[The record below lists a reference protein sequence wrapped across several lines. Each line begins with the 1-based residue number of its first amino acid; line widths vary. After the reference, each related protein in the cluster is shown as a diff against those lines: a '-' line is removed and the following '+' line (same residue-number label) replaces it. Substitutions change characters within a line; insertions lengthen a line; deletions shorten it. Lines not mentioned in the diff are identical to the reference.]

1 MQAATD
7 KNKVH
12 DEREGKEKRAL
23 RFFSISIFS
32 SLFFLFVY
40 IMLMRITHLFVVL
53 FAVVAGLLCRRLSL
67 LWIMQHAPI

>member
-12 DEREGKEKRAL
+12 DERAGKEKRAL

-32 SLFFLFVY
+32 SIFFLFVY
-40 IMLMRITHLFVVL
+40 IMLMRITHLFVVS
-53 FAVVAGLLCRRLSL
+53 FAVVVGLQCRLLSL